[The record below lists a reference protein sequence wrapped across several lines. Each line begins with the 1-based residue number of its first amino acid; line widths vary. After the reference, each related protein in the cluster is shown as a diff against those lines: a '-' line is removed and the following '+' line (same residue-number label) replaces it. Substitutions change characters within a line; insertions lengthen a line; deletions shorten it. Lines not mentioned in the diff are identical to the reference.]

1 MNPAV
6 IFFVAAGSG
15 GHINPAVTLAQQAL
29 KQNEKV
35 TIHFFTGTKTLEQTL
50 ARKLTEAHHHS
61 CRLGQFSLRRW
72 WQIPLHIGN
81 CIKII
86 YQSYKLARKYNP
98 QEIVT
103 TGSFLALPVCLGAW
117 LAGTPVTV
125 YELNVEPGKSV
136 KALFPLAKKIHCV
149 FPKTV
154 DAQDFITQRYRHKM
168 VISPYPL
175 RFTPQDYSQKD
186 ALQAIS
192 SRTQI
197 PFNCDRTIRTIFVLG
212 GSQGSV
218 FLNEALIY
226 WIESS
231 KPSNIQVIHQT
242 GQRDA
247 ERIKSFYQK
256 NDITAYV
263 FDYDHDIQTLYQAAD
278 IIVCRAGAGTL
289 FEIAAY
295 KKMALIIPLTAHTT
309 SHQVANAHE
318 IAKLHP
324 NTMFVIDDQDD
335 TIKKRALQKKLDTLI
350 S

>member
-29 KQNEKV
+29 KQNKNV
-35 TIHFFTGTKTLEQTL
+35 SIHFFTGTKTLEQTL
-50 ARKLTEAHHHS
+50 AHKLQQAHHHS
-61 CRLGQFSLRRW
+61 CNLGQFSLRRW

-86 YQSYKLARKYNP
+86 YESYKLARKYNP

-117 LAGTPVTV
+117 LAGTPVTL

-149 FPKTV
+149 FAKTV
-154 DAQDFITQRYRHKM
+154 DGKDFITQRYRHKM
-168 VISPYPL
+168 VVSPYPL
-175 RFTPQDYSQKD
+175 RFTPQDCSQKD
-186 ALQAIS
+186 ALQNIS
-192 SRTQI
+192 SRTGI
-197 PFNCDRTIRTIFVLG
+197 PFHCGDRIKTIFVLG

-218 FLNEALIY
+218 FLNESLMY
-226 WIESS
+226 WIEAS
-231 KPSNIQVIHQT
+231 KPSKIQVIHQT
-242 GQRDA
+242 GHRDA
-247 ERIKSFYQK
+247 ERIKHFYEK
-256 NDITAYV
+256 NGVTAYV
-263 FDYDHDIQTLYQAAD
+263 FDYDHDIQTLYQAAS

-295 KKMALIIPLTAHTT
+295 NKMAIIIPLTATTT

-318 IAKLHP
+318 IANLHP

-335 TIKKRALQKKLDTLI
+335 TTKKRALQKKLDTLI